1 MGRTYGRTD
10 EAATILMS
18 YKAIYPV
25 LMSLKQLSLVYEIN
39 SFIRTRK
46 SDHEVNSPKS
56 LRLVTD
62 FISWNVCI
70 CYRQRTLVHDSCPLN
85 SKNRTFKIWA
95 RCSKHHDL
103 NEVV

>member
-39 SFIRTRK
+39 SFIRT
-46 SDHEVNSPKS
+46 
-56 LRLVTD
+56 
-62 FISWNVCI
+62 
-70 CYRQRTLVHDSCPLN
+70 Q
-85 SKNRTFKIWA
+85 
-95 RCSKHHDL
+95 
-103 NEVV
+103 